1 MLGLRFDVEGIYFCC
16 FRQPTSTSVI
26 LSYPIPPFTTIR
38 GLLECAMGLPRDSFY
53 LQDKIKIGIGP
64 LGHPEKITELSRILK
79 LVARQKERTYMD
91 KFPSAPMF
99 KTFLVNPQYR
109 IYVAGEGELIE
120 EIKKKLKDPER
131 VCYLGQ
137 SDDMV
142 DVHNVF
148 QTEIQIEKSAVISS
162 VIEGVFEGCEV
173 IRLPYRFVN
182 NGKNVEMKV
191 VSLPKKLPVNLKK
204 ETGCWR
210 FDTGNVILL

>member
-1 MLGLRFDVEGIYFCC
+1 MEGIYFCC

-38 GLLECAMGLPRDSFY
+38 GLLECAMGLPRDSYY
-53 LQDKIKIGIGP
+53 LQDKILIGIEPVGC
-64 LGHPEKITELSRILK
+64 PEKITELSRILK

-99 KTFLVNPQYR
+99 KTFLINPQYR

-120 EIKKKLKDPER
+120 EIEKKLRDPER

-142 DVHNVF
+142 DIYDVF
-148 QTEIQIEKSAVISS
+148 QMEIQKEKSAVISS
-162 VIEGVFEGCEV
+162 VIEGVLEGCEV
-173 IRLPYRFVN
+173 IRLPYKFVN
-182 NGKNVEMKV
+182 NGKDVEMKV
-191 VSLPKKLPVNLKK
+191 VSIPRKLPVNLKK

-210 FDTGNVILL
+210 FDTGNIILL

>member
-148 QTEIQIEKSAVISS
+148 QTEIQKEKSAVISS

>member
-79 LVARQKERTYMD
+79 LVVRQKERTYMD

-120 EIKKKLKDPER
+120 EIEKKLKDPER

-148 QTEIQIEKSAVISS
+148 QTEIQKEKNAVISS
-162 VIEGVFEGCEV
+162 VIEGVIEGCEV

-191 VSLPKKLPVNLKK
+191 VSLPSRLPVNL
-204 ETGCWR
+204 EEEIECWM
-210 FDTGNVILL
+210 FDTGSVVLF